1 MLSKLILWST
11 VGGIMQVQN
20 IKNNN
25 TSFKAKLNLLGN
37 VKMFKP
43 EQIIDLQNL
52 TKEVGASNDIVQINV
67 SSDKQDWLKLH
78 RESYSFDVMT
88 SINERLGHRY
98 YIGHL
103 GEITEWE
110 KMEHDSFSK
119 SDSSRVRDIAKNY
132 PEASISPYD
141 LAKNIIN
148 KLIAK
153 TKVS

>member
-1 MLSKLILWST
+1 
-11 VGGIMQVQN
+11 MQVQN
-20 IKNNN
+20 INNNN

-43 EQIIDLQNL
+43 EQIVDLQNL
-52 TKEVGASNDIVQINV
+52 TKEVGTPNDIVQINV

-78 RESYSFDVMT
+78 RESYAFDVMT
-88 SINERLGHRY
+88 SINERLSHRY

-110 KMEHDSFSK
+110 KMDHASLLK
-119 SDSSRVRDIAKNY
+119 SDSSRVRDMSKNLL
-132 PEASISPYD
+132 EASISPYD

-148 KLIAK
+148 KLITK